1 MTAAHDLLQLLAD
14 AAPVPYCFDC
24 LAQQFPTLDVR
35 AYVAEDVSKGGPL
48 VIRQGRCSRCLRF
61 TSLVAHTLPEGPRHG

>member
-1 MTAAHDLLQLLAD
+1 VTVEHDLLRLLAD

-35 AYVAEDVSKGGPL
+35 GYVQEDVAKGGPL

-61 TSLVAHTLPEGPRHG
+61 TTVVAHALPTGPRGG